1 MATDAGAMSRGSG
14 GQASVGFL
22 LEQTLGHV
30 SHGQNIQKA
39 LAGSRRADVR
49 FREIPFE
56 PQRRLDR
63 LPHRANW
70 TVRAGAAAR
79 AAVKSLERQRRL
91 DALFVHTQV
100 PAVLLGDAM
109 RRIPTVVSLDATPAQ
124 IDRFAEAYQ
133 HEVGSSRAEVAKRE
147 MQTRCFR
154 RAASLITWSQWAADG
169 LVDEYAVDPSRITV
183 IPPGVETSLW
193 HRPTHRVLSDD
204 PVRILFVGGD
214 FERKGGD
221 LLLEAFQRLRHDPD
235 VIARG
240 IDLELHLV
248 TKGGP
253 TPTPGVHVHR
263 SMTPNSP
270 ELVEL
275 FHRSDV
281 FCLPTRADC
290 SPLVLAEA
298 ASAGL
303 PTITTSTGAVAE
315 SVLDGTTGHVVA
327 PTVEA
332 VLGPLR
338 QLVIDHEHRLSL
350 GRKAEAHAQQCMDA
364 GRNSERILD
373 EVLRVASPTNRSV
386 LLTVSGLKASNIDE
400 EIATKARPLAD
411 YVAMSRATRASLLDW
426 GALEH
431 EASFATR
438 LIRRYCGRS
447 VALAWHVHRQ
457 RHRFDVVITDGE
469 QVGLPL
475 ATLARFRGTRGA
487 RHVMIAHRLSPTK
500 KSLPT
505 RLLGLDRVID
515 MVLVYSTSQLRAAK
529 DLFGAADEQVRLID
543 FMVDSEFFR
552 PTRELSDGL
561 VGDRPVLCSAGR
573 EFRDYPTMIEAVRD
587 LDVDVVIAS
596 ASPWSKRPDNAREG
610 APSTNVTVTE
620 FTQAA
625 LRDQL
630 DQSDI
635 LVMPLQESDF
645 QAGITTILEAMAMER
660 PVICTATEGQTD
672 VVVDGVNGRMVPP
685 GDADALRQAIVDVL
699 ENPELAAEMGKNGRR
714 LVLERA
720 DVRFYADQFA
730 EFVEELAPGAEA
742 EEPPT
747 LQPVMTQV
755 AELDTQAS

>member
-1 MATDAGAMSRGSG
+1 MATDAGAMPKGPYG
-14 GQASVGFL
+14 PASVGFL

-30 SHGQNIQKA
+30 SHGQNIQNA
-39 LAGSRRADVR
+39 LAGSQRADVR
-49 FREIPFE
+49 FREIPFA
-56 PQRRLDR
+56 PQGRADR

-79 AAVKSLERQRRL
+79 AAVKNLERERRL

-124 IDRFAEAYQ
+124 IDRFADAYQ
-133 HEVGSSRAEVAKRE
+133 HQVGSSRAEVAKRE

-169 LVDEYAVDPSRITV
+169 LVDEYSVDPSRITV
-183 IPPGVETSLW
+183 IPPGVETALW
-193 HRPTHRVLSDD
+193 HRPTHRVLSDE

-221 LLLEAFQRLRHDPD
+221 LLLEAFDRLRNDPD
-235 VIARG
+235 VVARG

-298 ASAGL
+298 AAAGL

-315 SVLDGTTGHVVA
+315 SVLEGTTGHVVVPEVDA
-327 PTVEA
+327 I
-332 VLGPLR
+332 LGPLR
-338 QLVIDHEHRLSL
+338 QLVVDDEHRLSL

-373 EVLRVASPTNRSV
+373 EVLRVSSPTNRSV
-386 LLTVSGLKASNIDE
+386 LLTVSGLKASNIEE
-400 EIATKARPLAD
+400 EIATQARPLTD

-431 EASFATR
+431 EASFATK
-438 LIRRYCGRS
+438 IVRRYLGRS

-487 RHVMIAHRLSPTK
+487 RHVMIAHRVSPAK

-505 RLLGLDRVID
+505 RLLGLGQAVDI
-515 MVLVYSTSQLRAAK
+515 VLVYSTAQLRAAK
-529 DLFGAADEQVRLID
+529 KLFGEAEVRLID

-561 VGDRPVLCSAGR
+561 VGERPVLCSAGR

-610 APSTNVTVTE
+610 APSTNVTVTQ
-620 FTQAA
+620 FTQAG

-630 DQSDI
+630 DRSDI

-672 VVVDGVNGRMVPP
+672 VVVDGVNGRVVPP
-685 GDADALRQAIVDVL
+685 GDAKALRQAIVDLL

-720 DVRFYADQFA
+720 DVRFYAEQFG
-730 EFVEELAPGAEA
+730 EFVEELAPRPEP
-742 EEPPT
+742 EELAT
-747 LQPVMTQV
+747 LQPLLARVP
-755 AELDTQAS
+755 ELDSQAS